1 MYYVAWSLVLFGV
14 ISLWA
19 VAMSQISAH
28 LRGDV
33 FSVARLATMAL
44 TVSAVA
50 VVTVIA
56 AGAAFSNDP
65 PWTNAPARISSE
77 EPACTG
83 GVMGSFVFSFGL
95 EQGSRAPSDC
105 PARSTG
111 G

>member
-1 MYYVAWSLVLFGV
+1 MFYVTWSLVLFAV

-28 LRGDV
+28 LRRGV
-33 FSVARLATMAL
+33 FPVARLATMAL

-56 AGAAFSNDP
+56 AGAAFSSGP
-65 PWTNAPARISSE
+65 PWPDSPAGVSLE
-77 EPACTG
+77 EPACTE
-83 GVMGSFVFSFGL
+83 GVRGAFVFSFGL

-105 PARSTG
+105 WVPVSDD
-111 G
+111 